1 MNVDKKRI
9 THYLH
14 DILSNTR
21 DIEKLLNGIEE
32 T

>member
-1 MNVDKKRI
+1 MNVEKKRI
-9 THYLH
+9 TQYLH

-21 DIEKLLNGIEE
+21 DIEKFLSGVE